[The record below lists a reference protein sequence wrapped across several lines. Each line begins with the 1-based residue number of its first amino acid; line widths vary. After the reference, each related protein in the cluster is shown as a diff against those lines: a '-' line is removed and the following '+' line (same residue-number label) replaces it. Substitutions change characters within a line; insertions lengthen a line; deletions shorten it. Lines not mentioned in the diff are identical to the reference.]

1 MPPARTEVAK
11 FEPDVSQLAIPSE
24 SDDLSKGS
32 LRFMTMIS
40 LINISEEGFIEV
52 MIDTERETFRAGRLR
67 IRFNVSLEEMGLP
80 SPLPV

>member
-1 MPPARTEVAK
+1 
-11 FEPDVSQLAIPSE
+11 
-24 SDDLSKGS
+24 
-32 LRFMTMIS
+32 MTMIS
-40 LINISEEGFIEV
+40 LMNISEEGFIEV